1 MHRVGID
8 LGGTKIE
15 GVVLDSDGHELSR
28 RRISTPAGDYDATV
42 NVIVELI
49 QQLREQCN
57 DAIAP
62 TGICTPGTPSRRTG
76 LMKNCNS
83 TCLNGKALQAD
94 LEHQLG
100 SPVALANDANCLAL
114 SEWHDG
120 AAAGQEIVFAV
131 ILGTG
136 VGGGMLANGHIVNGA
151 GGVGGE
157 WGHIPLPWPVD
168 IERPGP
174 LCYCGQHGC
183 MEQWCSGPAFSAD
196 HASRTGQVF
205 SPEQIVEAVNSG
217 DADAM
222 TSINHWLDRLAR
234 GLATVC
240 NIIDPNV
247 IVVGGGLSSIGA
259 IYDQLPDRMSAY
271 VFSDELA
278 ANIVQAEHGDASGVR
293 GAARLHID

>member
-15 GVVLDSDGHELSR
+15 GVVLDSAGHEMNR
-28 RRISTPAGDYDATV
+28 RRISTPAGDYHATL
-42 NVIVELI
+42 NAIVELV
-49 QQLREQCN
+49 QQLREHCN
-57 DAIAP
+57 DAKAP

-100 SPVALANDANCLAL
+100 TPVALANDANCLAL

-120 AAAGQEIVFAV
+120 AAVGQEIVFAV

-136 VGGGMLANGHIVNGA
+136 VGGGLLVNGGIVDGA

-157 WGHIPLPWPVD
+157 WGHIPLPFPD
-168 IERPGP
+168 DAERPGP
-174 LCYCGQHGC
+174 QCYCGRHGC
-183 MEQWCSGPAFSAD
+183 MEQWCSGPALSAD
-196 HASRTGQVF
+196 HALCTGQQS
-205 SPEQIVEAVNSG
+205 SPEHIVDALNRG
-217 DADAM
+217 DAGAAA
-222 TSINHWLDRLAR
+222 SIDRWLDRLAR

-247 IVVGGGLSSIGA
+247 IVLGGGLSSIESL
-259 IYDQLPDRMSAY
+259 YDQLSDRMSAY
-271 VFSDELA
+271 VFSDEVA
-278 ANIVQAEHGDASGVR
+278 ASIVQAEHGCASGVR
-293 GAARLHID
+293 GAARLSGD